1 MKKSISK
8 KQMVTTLQEVI
19 EFRMWDSAYKCN
31 KMNEAKKMGNAADAK
46 KWCDSATNDFTT
58 AYSLSMLFNHS
69 KEEEDTD
76 IDSFIWDALRMWRN
90 RLRLIIKSWDGEE
103 NA

>member
-19 EFRMWDSAYKCN
+19 EFRMWDSSDELN

-46 KWCDSATNDFTT
+46 KWCDLATNDFTA
-58 AYSLSMLFNHS
+58 AYSLSMMFNRS
-69 KEEEDTD
+69 KEEEDAD
-76 IDSFIWDALRMWRN
+76 IESFVWDALRMWRN
-90 RLRLIIKSWDGEE
+90 RLRLTKSWKGEE